1 MDYRFFGWQT
11 ADLPAITT
19 EYKGIQTPR
28 DLYDALSEVW
38 CRETCAVRMRMQ
50 WTKDNMTLGQCSIT
64 AFLVQDVF
72 GGDVYGVP
80 LEDGNFHCFNDVDG
94 HIFDLTSEQFGDVV
108 LDYSTGV
115 PQSREIHFSKDDK
128 KERYELLKKRLK
140 QKLGM
145 RLGEETHDG

>member
-38 CRETCAVRMRMQ
+38 CGETCAARMRMQ

-128 KERYELLKKRLK
+128 KERYELLKNRLK